1 MTEHNQVRIVDV
13 SPKSEGQRLD
23 NFLLR
28 ELKGVPK
35 SRIYR
40 LIRKGEV
47 RLNRK
52 RCKPDSR
59 LNVGDQVRIPPVR
72 MSKPGTPPKPG
83 ESLTTLLLESLII
96 EDELYMAI
104 NKPAGL
110 SVHGGSGVRLGLIE
124 ALRQLKPHWQELE
137 LAHRLDRDTS
147 GCMVIAKDPQFLKF
161 MHEQLQQ
168 KTVNKTYLALVH
180 GFWPDSLVEVDAP
193 LQKNM
198 LQSGER
204 MVKVDQSGKP
214 SLTRYEVVEHF
225 GTTATLIKAMPVTG
239 RTHQIRVHCQS
250 AGHAIV
256 GDSKYSS
263 PSASTQLS
271 NVKGL
276 CLHAA
281 KLEFQVIPDTQT
293 TVIEA
298 PLGVFLKEQLN
309 SLRSK

>member
-1 MTEHNQVRIVDV
+1 MSEHMQVRIVDV
-13 SPKSEGQRLD
+13 GSRSEGQRLD

-59 LNVGDQVRIPPVR
+59 LAEGDKVRIPPVR
-72 MSKPGTPPKPG
+72 MAQPSGVVKPGA
-83 ESLTTLLLESLII
+83 SLTKLLLDSIII
-96 EDELYMAI
+96 ENELFLVI
-104 NKPAGL
+104 NKPAGIP
-110 SVHGGSGVRLGLIE
+110 VHGGSGVRIGLIE
-124 ALRQLKPHWQELE
+124 ALRQLKPQWQELE

-147 GCMVIAKDPQFLKF
+147 GCMIIAKDPKFLRAI
-161 MHEQLQQ
+161 HQQLQQ
-168 KTVNKTYLALVH
+168 KTVNKTYLALVD
-180 GFWPDSLVEVDAP
+180 GYWPDTLVEVDAP

-214 SLTRYEVVEHF
+214 SLTRFEVVEHF
-225 GTTATLIKAMPVTG
+225 GTSATLIKAMPVTG

-250 AGHAIV
+250 QGHAIV
-256 GDSKYSS
+256 GDSKYNSS
-263 PSASTQLS
+263 KASPGLIK
-271 NVKGL
+271 VKGL

-281 KLEFQVIPDTQT
+281 KLEFHVSADAPMTI
-293 TVIEA
+293 VEA
-298 PLGVFLKEQLN
+298 TLGGHLKEQLN
-309 SLRSK
+309 SLRSM

>member
-1 MTEHNQVRIVDV
+1 MTEYNQVRIVDV
-13 SPKSEGQRLD
+13 TSKSDGQRID

-40 LIRKGEV
+40 LIRRGEV

-59 LNVGDQVRIPPVR
+59 INEGDQVRIPPVR
-72 MSKPGTPPKPG
+72 MAEPGTPPKPG
-83 ESLTTLLLESLII
+83 QSLTKLLLDSVIV
-96 EDELYMAI
+96 EDELFMAI
-104 NKPAGL
+104 NKPAGIP
-110 SVHGGSGVRLGLIE
+110 VHGGSGVRLGLIE

-147 GCMVIAKDPQFLKF
+147 GCMIIAKNPQFLKF
-161 MHEQLQQ
+161 MHQQLQQ

-180 GFWPDSLVEVDAP
+180 GYWPDSLVEVDAP

-204 MVKVDQSGKP
+204 MVKVDQDGKP
-214 SLTRYEVVEHF
+214 SLTRFTVVEHF
-225 GTTATLIKAMPVTG
+225 GRIATLVKAMPVTG

-263 PSASTQLS
+263 PSPSAALS
-271 NVKGL
+271 GVKGL

-281 KLEFQVIPDTQT
+281 KLEFLLNLDEPS
-293 TVIEA
+293 TVIQA
-298 PLGVFLKEQLN
+298 PLGEFFTEQLN
-309 SLRSK
+309 ALRSK